1 MVIGIELI
9 KWMAMKKRVEVNN
22 SLNIPEF
29 ETKEQNN
36 ISIPNNNITETS
48 DSEVR
53 TTETISETEE
63 TSASSINNDN
73 EDKSNLDHEKKL
85 EIYDYIETEE
95 EKYGDNITDE
105 QTDKIWKKAE
115 EIYKISEND
124 IYEIMSDTDLIKE
137 YYSSSEKEETDD
149 YVGQY
154 DAVLSNSGYGVVV
167 TVTKDAMNEY
177 INALSKNDKSTIQ
190 SLYSLG
196 YIAKISEGTKVDVI
210 ETGISMSKVRILEGI
225 YKGYIF
231 YSINECIEIK

>member
-1 MVIGIELI
+1 MDSNEKKKKNFKNVFSIIVCVAIFIMAFVLLLNYYGLFQLTGNKNIE
-9 KWMAMKKRVEVNN
+9 
-22 SLNIPEF
+22 S
-29 ETKEQNN
+29 
-36 ISIPNNNITETS
+36 
-48 DSEVR
+48 
-53 TTETISETEE
+53 TTEAISETEKIS
-63 TSASSINNDN
+63 TSSLNNDN
-73 EDKSNLDHEKKL
+73 KDKSSLDHEKKL

-105 QTDKIWKKAE
+105 QTEKIWKKAE
-115 EIYKISEND
+115 EIYKISESD

-137 YYSSSEKEETDD
+137 YYSGLESEETDD

-167 TVTKDAMNEY
+167 AVTKEAMDEY
-177 INALSKNDKSTIQ
+177 ISALSKNNKDTIQ

-210 ETGISMSKVRILEGI
+210 ETGISMSEVRILEGI
-225 YKGYIF
+225 YKGYNF

>member
-1 MVIGIELI
+1 MDGNEKKNRNSKKNIDVIVCVVIIVISMVILLNDYGIFHSTGNE
-9 KWMAMKKRVEVNN
+9 
-22 SLNIPEF
+22 NIE
-29 ETKEQNN
+29 N
-36 ISIPNNNITETS
+36 
-48 DSEVR
+48 

-196 YIAKISEGTKVDVI
+196 YIARISEGTKVDVI